1 MAVDVARDGELAE
14 PRVPA
19 PAGVRTVLG
28 FRRLSASA
36 YAIVRRAV
44 EEDPGFRARVADA
57 ATEAGP
63 TGVGRAGWLWLH
75 RPEGWVEDP
84 AWRAEG
90 ADLDAGGPGRAQLRR
105 ERDGAQ
111 AAADRYRRA
120 AEEAEGAR
128 RRAVERA
135 DASSA
140 ATEQA
145 RAEAVALRS
154 RLTELE
160 GERNRAVRSLKDL
173 ERDLTAARRDLK
185 VARAAAR
192 QAEAELLDARGSA
205 PSRPGP
211 VAEPSGSPPPLVD
224 AAAAQD
230 AVAAARAAAEVLAQA
245 LDDATAALDLGG
257 DDPTDGRAGDTGR
270 RGDGGRA
277 VGPGRRGRGS
287 RRGRRTPPPRPPG
300 VLDGTPEGD
309 RHLVS
314 SGDALV
320 LVDGYNLARAAWS
333 GLAPEEERRRTVALL
348 EEVAARSGGPV
359 TVVFDGD
366 DHAVAPVASRHVR
379 VRFSATGQ
387 TADDLIA
394 DLLGVLDPTTP
405 VVVVSSDRAVAD
417 DARLQGAAVLA
428 AGAFLAAAGR

>member
-84 AWRAEG
+84 AWQAEG
-90 ADLDAGGPGRAQLRR
+90 ADLDDGGPGRAQLRR

-128 RRAVERA
+128 RRAVARA
-135 DASSA
+135 DASGA

-145 RAEAVALRS
+145 QNEVVALRA
-154 RLTELE
+154 RRTELE
-160 GERNRAVRSLKDL
+160 EERNRAVRALKDL
-173 ERDLTAARRDLK
+173 ERDLAASRRDLK

-192 QAEAELLDARGSA
+192 QAEAELLDARGSRR
-205 PSRPGP
+205 SRPGT
-211 VAEPSGSPPPLVD
+211 AEDPSPAPAVD
-224 AAAAQD
+224 ASAAQD
-230 AVAAARAAAEVLAQA
+230 AVASARAAAEVLAHA
-245 LDDATAALDLGG
+245 LDDATRALEPREGDPAGG
-257 DDPTDGRAGDTGR
+257 HVGERGRSAGR
-270 RGDGGRA
+270 
-277 VGPGRRGRGS
+277 GRRGRGS
-287 RRGRRTPPPRPPG
+287 RPSRRTPPPRPPG

-314 SGDALV
+314 SGEALV

-348 EEVAARSGGPV
+348 EELAARSGGPV

-379 VRFSATGQ
+379 VRFSASGQ

-394 DLLGVLDPTTP
+394 DLLGALDRTTP

-417 DARLQGAAVLA
+417 DARRQGAAVLA
-428 AGAFLAAAGR
+428 SGAFLAAAGR